1 LSKASVRLFF
11 ALWPDAAIRRQLIE
25 LQSRLP
31 AQGRRVPPRRLHL
44 TLAFLGEVRLAQLPQ
59 LRRIAARFT
68 LPTEPLLLDRLGWF
82 ERAGVGWLGC
92 CAVAPAWASFAGD
105 LMSELDAAGFRH
117 EDRPWQPHV
126 TLYRDLR
133 KPFEMIR
140 FEAVQWTAESFCLVL
155 SQHHFMGLGY
165 TRIGTWP

>member
-1 LSKASVRLFF
+1 MNKASARLFF
-11 ALWPDAAIRRQLIE
+11 ALWPDAEIRRQLID
-25 LQSRLP
+25 LQSRL
-31 AQGRRVPPRRLHL
+31 AARGRRVPARRLHM
-44 TLAFLGEVRLAQLPQ
+44 TLAFLGQVRLAQLPE
-59 LRRIAARFT
+59 LRRIAAGLA
-68 LPTEPLLLDRLGWF
+68 LPPEPLVLDRLGWF
-82 ERAGVGWLGC
+82 EKAGAGWLGC
-92 CAVAPAWASFAGD
+92 SAVAPAWAAFARD
-105 LMSELDAAGFRH
+105 LNAELQAAGFRH

-155 SQHHFMGLGY
+155 SEHHKLGLGY